1 MLAVVNKSQGSPITT
16 KVDALPPAFPP
27 STQPQPFIPLIAPSP
42 LRPFT
47 NNSVPKL
54 SGMVFFFFP
63 FKSVSETL
71 HYDSFVC
78 SVLVYTISA
87 YPLAYC
93 SCWLLKVR
101 GLSYKGRNWDKG
113 E

>member
-1 MLAVVNKSQGSPITT
+1 MLPVVNKSQGSPITT

-47 NNSVPKL
+47 NNSVPTL
-54 SGMVFFFFP
+54 SGMFAFS

-71 HYDSFVC
+71 HYDYF
-78 SVLVYTISA
+78 VYTNTA

-93 SCWLLKVR
+93 SCWL
-101 GLSYKGRNWDKG
+101 
-113 E
+113 